1 LTRKAVNK
9 QNKSRERNTLR
20 LSLFEKIYFLVREMY
35 AHPKENLLAMKIYI
49 LTFTIMLAFS
59 AIGFSQTDLPIIGSI
74 SDIDG
79 LSKVYLVA
87 DNESRKPILKQFGK
101 QKVLSIVEKPDD
113 AEFFIEYK
121 TLSRQP
127 FTSGG
132 TTETGQIDVFI
143 YREKKKVIAWS
154 ESTTGGGFK
163 GDTANSL
170 IKKFLKV
177 LQKK

>member
-1 LTRKAVNK
+1 
-9 QNKSRERNTLR
+9 
-20 LSLFEKIYFLVREMY
+20 
-35 AHPKENLLAMKIYI
+35 MKIYI
-49 LTFTIMLAFS
+49 LTLIVMLAFS
-59 AIGFSQTDLPIIGSI
+59 TISFGQTDLPIIGSI
-74 SDIDG
+74 SDIKG
-79 LSKVYLVA
+79 LSKVYIVA
-87 DNESRKPILKQFGK
+87 DNESRKAILKQFEK

-127 FTSGG
+127 FTTGG
-132 TTETGQIDVFI
+132 TTETGQVDVFI

-163 GDTANSL
+163 GDTANRL
-170 IKKFLKV
+170 IKKFLKI